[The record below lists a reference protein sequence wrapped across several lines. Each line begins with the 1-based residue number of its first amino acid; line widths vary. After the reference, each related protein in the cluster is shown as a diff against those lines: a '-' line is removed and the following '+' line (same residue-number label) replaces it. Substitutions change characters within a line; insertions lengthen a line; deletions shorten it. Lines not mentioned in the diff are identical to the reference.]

1 MKEQI
6 KISSIKE
13 LLVRVGEFGGIHI
26 ECNQET
32 ADCIFQE
39 LRNLGKTGIGYV
51 LHTDH
56 GYDNISVWEY
66 LKLFSG
72 LLGKR
77 KELKNI
83 TERFGLT
90 DVIRNKLRQLRAG
103 ERMAV
108 QLARVS
114 MQDADLIYLEEPLLN
129 LDSDRTGRVL
139 RWMGERREAGV
150 CFITANASMR
160 HALLMPGTAFYEEE
174 GSYVKMEQGQ
184 ETDETDEEELRIL
197 KIAARSGTT
206 TLLFEPKDIDYVES
220 LNKCNYISVRGTHF
234 QVTHSMDELEG
245 LLGRS
250 GFFRCHRSYI
260 VNMQRVGQIEKLTRN
275 SYSLLLNDKDKSRI
289 PLAKGRVESMK
300 ETYGL

>member
-66 LKLFSG
+66 LKIFSG

-77 KELKNI
+77 KELKTI

-90 DVIRNKLRQLRAG
+90 DVIRNKLRQLRPG

-160 HALLMPGTAFYEEE
+160 HALLMLLVPPFFGE
-174 GSYVKMEQGQ
+174 MN
-184 ETDETDEEELRIL
+184 
-197 KIAARSGTT
+197 SG
-206 TLLFEPKDIDYVES
+206 
-220 LNKCNYISVRGTHF
+220 VRA
-234 QVTHSMDELEG
+234 V
-245 LLGRS
+245 
-250 GFFRCHRSYI
+250 
-260 VNMQRVGQIEKLTRN
+260 
-275 SYSLLLNDKDKSRI
+275 
-289 PLAKGRVESMK
+289 AK
-300 ETYGL
+300 